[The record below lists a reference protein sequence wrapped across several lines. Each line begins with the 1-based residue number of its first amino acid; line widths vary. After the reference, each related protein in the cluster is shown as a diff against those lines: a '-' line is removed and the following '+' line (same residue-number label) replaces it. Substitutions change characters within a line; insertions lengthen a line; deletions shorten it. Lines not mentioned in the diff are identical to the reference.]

1 MPTGSSA
8 WTRRPHQPIREA
20 PPRLPVRPA
29 NHGHQFRY
37 LCALIRLVATRN
49 RVFDAMRHVILEHF
63 FLDAP
68 QRRTDRRDLGD
79 DIDAI
84 AVLVHHPGQ
93 AAHLALDAVQT
104 LLTGRLDVFS
114 HAAYI
119 PLAGICC
126 KAGRS
131 SRWAKLT
138 RRPRPAAPGNPAA
151 AAPL

>member
-1 MPTGSSA
+1 
-8 WTRRPHQPIREA
+8 
-20 PPRLPVRPA
+20 
-29 NHGHQFRY
+29 
-37 LCALIRLVATRN
+37 
-49 RVFDAMRHVILEHF
+49 MRHVILQHF
-63 FLDAP
+63 FFHAP
-68 QRRTDRRDLGD
+68 ERGPDRRDLGD

-114 HAAYI
+114 HEAYI

-138 RRPRPAAPGNPAA
+138 RRSRPASPGNPAA
-151 AAPL
+151 AAPLNLLLPLMNQRRRDAAAAVAIRRIISKDIMPPPAGTCAIPSAGWPSIPR